1 MAKLRKIISIQ
12 NVFCPILWKSH
23 KKVVN
28 LQQKKYMRQYLDI
41 LDDVLESREMNW
53 GLTETGFTTS
63 ADVVMEASGLR
74 FEAIRVIAREQGV
87 EIEDT
92 SCRCIDESLLDALA
106 DAHVRKMRAYFNNAK
121 RHIAELDGDEL
132 ATFINFCQT
141 FNNRQSSDSAAQTWS
156 DIDTDA
162 IREQF
167 IQKVHE
173 LTPSPAYCRLFA
185 GSSFFVERII
195 SSLSSETRD
204 SLDTFVYK
212 QRCEAVER
220 ILNSHLFYEKPSKTE
235 QPCIDIRSVVWR
247 VTLPARYHI
256 HISEDDDH
264 LQDAIDN
271 RVINRAPAMVA

>member
-1 MAKLRKIISIQ
+1 MNS
-12 NVFCPILWKSH
+12 
-23 KKVVN
+23 
-28 LQQKKYMRQYLDI
+28 YLDQ
-41 LDDVLESREMNW
+41 LDDVLKSCEMNW

-63 ADVVMEASGLR
+63 ADVVMRASGLR
-74 FEAIRVIAREQGV
+74 LEAIRVIAREQGV

-92 SCRCIDESLLDALA
+92 ACRCIDESLLAALA
-106 DAHVRKMRAYFNNAK
+106 DAHVRKMRAYFNNAR

-167 IQKVHE
+167 MQKVHE
-173 LTPSPAYCRLFA
+173 LTPSPTLRRFTV
-185 GSSFFVERII
+185 SSTALLEKMF
-195 SSLSSETRD
+195 SSLSFKYCEYLETCE
-204 SLDTFVYK
+204 LDTYEYK
-212 QRCEAVER
+212 QRCEIVEK
-220 ILNSHLFYEKPSKTE
+220 LLHSHLYYEKPSKI
-235 QPCIDIRSVVWR
+235 QLPCIDIRSVVWR

-264 LQDAIDN
+264 QQDAIDN

>member
-1 MAKLRKIISIQ
+1 
-12 NVFCPILWKSH
+12 
-23 KKVVN
+23 
-28 LQQKKYMRQYLDI
+28 MRQYLDI
-41 LDDVLESREMNW
+41 LDDVLESRETDW
-53 GLTETGFTTS
+53 DFFETGFTTS

-74 FEAIRVIAREQGV
+74 LEAIRVIAREQGV

-106 DAHVRKMRAYFNNAK
+106 DAHVRKMRAYFKNAQ
-121 RHIAELDGDEL
+121 RHMATLDGDEL
-132 ATFINFCQT
+132 ATFIVFCQT
-141 FNNRQSSDSAAQTWS
+141 FSNRQSSDTAAQTWS

-173 LTPSPAYCRLFA
+173 LTPSPTFRRFTV
-185 GSSFFVERII
+185 SSTVLLEKMF
-195 SSLSSETRD
+195 SSLSFKYRVY
-204 SLDTFVYK
+204 LDTCELDTYEYK
-212 QRCEAVER
+212 QRCEIVEKLLHSR
-220 ILNSHLFYEKPSKTE
+220 LYYEKPSKT
-235 QPCIDIRSVVWR
+235 QLPCIDIRSVVWR

-264 LQDAIDN
+264 QQDAIDN